1 MNDVTS
7 YMSQCY
13 MLAIRD
19 LTMSQKLITTGGRAT
34 PIAGVHVI
42 SRCLHISMHMELL
55 PHYGHLSSAGIIHVM
70 GYLVPCGGSRSHGA
84 HADAHAGV
92 MYECS

>member
-1 MNDVTS
+1 
-7 YMSQCY
+7 MSQCY

-19 LTMSQKLITTGGRAT
+19 LTMSQKLITTGGRAS
-34 PIAGVHVI
+34 PIARVHVI

-84 HADAHAGV
+84 HADAHASV
-92 MYECS
+92 MYEC

>member
-1 MNDVTS
+1 
-7 YMSQCY
+7 

-19 LTMSQKLITTGGRAT
+19 LTMSQKLITTGGRAS

-70 GYLVPCGGSRSHGA
+70 GYLVPCGGSLEVTGLMRMRMRVLCMS
-84 HADAHAGV
+84 AD
-92 MYECS
+92 ECARIRD